1 MYSSK
6 SDKFK
11 TELLRTEL
19 AKAQELAHEVNA
31 SELTAFDQA
40 SIAFV
45 NQHKDAVEV
54 AAFREQMK
62 RICELAGINYELEK
76 QSWWAKYHQQKDKR
90 D

>member
-11 TELLRTEL
+11 TELLRAEL
-19 AKAQELAHEVNA
+19 TKAQELAHEVNA
-31 SELTAFDQA
+31 SELSAFDQA
-40 SIAFV
+40 SIDFV

-76 QSWWAKYHQQKDKR
+76 RRWWAKYHQQKDKR
-90 D
+90 N